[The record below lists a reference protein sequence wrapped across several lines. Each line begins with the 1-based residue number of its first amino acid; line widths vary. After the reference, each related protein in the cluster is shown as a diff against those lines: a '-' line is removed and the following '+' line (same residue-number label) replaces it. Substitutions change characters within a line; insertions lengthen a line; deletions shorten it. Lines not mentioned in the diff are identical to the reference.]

1 MRIPVS
7 VEEFTPEWLTDA
19 LTRGGSLI
27 EGRVSR
33 VATST
38 VGEGVGLVGSLARLA
53 LTYDGAAPG
62 APRSLVAKFP
72 SATEQNR
79 ELGRLFRFY
88 EREYR
93 FYTGLASTVP
103 VRAPVAYFADLNEET
118 GDSVLLL
125 EDLQYAE
132 LCDQLAPPP
141 DTDLMIIIDR
151 AADLHSTFWGR
162 GDEEPVQWVP
172 AFTDPMNEGGVAT
185 FQMSWEPFV
194 EKFEHTLNPRMKVLG
209 ESFPERM
216 PGFME
221 RLAQPPTTLVH
232 ADYRL
237 DNLFFDRSS
246 GGDPLRVI
254 DWQLIGMAR
263 GPYDV
268 GYFMA
273 QSVEPERRV
282 RLEMDLLA
290 RYHDRLKK
298 NGIEGYSTEECLED
312 YKLAILLSMA
322 IPVSAGGAMD
332 LANDRGYSLIE
343 AAAIRAFAAI
353 EHLDADRM

>member
-1 MRIPVS
+1 MADRCPYS
-7 VEEFTPEWLTDA
+7 RRLPH
-19 LTRGGSLI
+19 G
-27 EGRVSR
+27 SR
-33 VATST
+33 VLRVAAST
-38 VGEGVGLVGSLARLA
+38 VGEGVGLVGSLARLG

-88 EREYR
+88 QREYR
-93 FYTGLASTVP
+93 FYTGLASSVP
-103 VRAPVAYFADLNEET
+103 MRAPVAYFADLDEET

-125 EDLQYAE
+125 EDLQYAD
-132 LCDQLAPPP
+132 LCDQLEPPP
-141 DTDLMIIIDR
+141 DTDLATIVDR
-151 AADLHSTFWGR
+151 AADLHSAWWGR
-162 GDEEPVQWVP
+162 GDEPAVSWVP

-194 EKFEHTLNPRMKVLG
+194 EKFEHTLNPRIRALG
-209 ESFPERM
+209 ESFPDRM

-221 RLAQPPTTLVH
+221 RLARPPTTLIH

-246 GGDPLRVI
+246 GEDPLRVI

-268 GYFMA
+268 GYFLA
-273 QSVEPERRV
+273 QSVEPERRA
-282 RLEMDLLA
+282 RLEADLLS
-290 RYHDRLKK
+290 RYRERLGE
-298 NGIEGYSTEECLED
+298 NGVTGYSEEECLED

-332 LANDRGYSLIE
+332 LANERGYALIE
-343 AAAIRAFAAI
+343 AAAVRAFAAI
-353 EHLDADRM
+353 EHLDADRL